1 MKAAV
6 SKNRGRGRLE
16 SVEKYMAGQIDS
28 RSAEIA
34 RARRVKRVNAVTAL
48 FVGSILT
55 ALVLK
60 IVSSDA
66 REFDLLHLA
75 VGFLVGLLYANAFE
89 YVLHRFFLHWGEGFL
104 VQRHGLHHDT
114 AGAPEEPRYVNFATS
129 PWVVV
134 LVFVLNAIPVAAL
147 EMLLRAGLAVG
158 ILLGFTLYFI
168 AYEEIHWRFHLG
180 GWLPAWLRAARHHH
194 MLHHGGFEGR
204 YNVFLP
210 IFDWIFQR
218 SAWKQN

>member
-1 MKAAV
+1 V
-6 SKNRGRGRLE
+6 T
-16 SVEKYMAGQIDS
+16 GQMDS
-28 RSAEIA
+28 RSAEVA
-34 RARRVKRVNAVTAL
+34 RARSVKRVNAYTSLLTGSVLAMMAL
-48 FVGSILT
+48 KLVGF
-55 ALVLK
+55 
-60 IVSSDA
+60 DP
-66 REFDLLHLA
+66 REFDPLHLA
-75 VGFLVGLLYANAFE
+75 AGFLAGLLYANAFE

-134 LVFVLNAIPVAAL
+134 LVFVLNAIPVLAL
-147 EMLLRAGLAVG
+147 EFLLHLGLALG
-158 ILLGFTLYFI
+158 IFAGFTLYFI

-180 GWLPAWLRAARHHH
+180 GWLPGWLRTARQHH

-210 IFDWIFQR
+210 LFDWIFER
-218 SAWKQN
+218 KVWKQSS

>member
-1 MKAAV
+1 
-6 SKNRGRGRLE
+6 
-16 SVEKYMAGQIDS
+16 MAEQFVS

-34 RARRVKRVNAVTAL
+34 RAYRVKRRNAATAL
-48 FVGSILT
+48 FMGAILS
-55 ALVLK
+55 ALILEL
-60 IVSSDA
+60 IHFDA
-66 REFDLLHLA
+66 REFEPLRL
-75 VGFLVGLLYANAFE
+75 VTGFVTGILYANGFE
-89 YVLHRFFLHWGEGFL
+89 YILHRFFLHWGEGFL

-134 LVFVLNAIPVAAL
+134 LVFVLNAIPVFAL
-147 EMLLRAGLAVG
+147 ELSLHLGVAVG
-158 ILLGFTLYFI
+158 IFAGFTFYFI

-180 GWLPAWLRAARHHH
+180 GWLPGWLRAARHHH

-210 IFDWIFQR
+210 IFDWIFHR
-218 SAWKQN
+218 SAWRRAPLRQSH

>member
-1 MKAAV
+1 
-6 SKNRGRGRLE
+6 
-16 SVEKYMAGQIDS
+16 MAGQIDS

-34 RARRVKRVNAVTAL
+34 RARRVKRVNAFTAL
-48 FVGSILT
+48 LTGSILAT
-55 ALVLK
+55 LALKLVH
-60 IVSSDA
+60 IDS
-66 REFDLLHLA
+66 RELDPLRLA
-75 VGFLVGLLYANAFE
+75 AGFLAGLLYANAFE

-134 LVFVLNAIPVAAL
+134 LVFALNALPVLVL
-147 EMLLRAGLAVG
+147 ELFLRFGLAVG
-158 ILLGFTLYFI
+158 IFAGFTLYFI

-180 GWLPAWLRAARHHH
+180 GWLPGFLRATRNHH

-218 SAWKQN
+218 KAWRHGS

>member
-1 MKAAV
+1 METK
-6 SKNRGRGRLE
+6 
-16 SVEKYMAGQIDS
+16 MAEQIDS
-28 RSAEIA
+28 RSAEIT
-34 RARRVKRVNAVTAL
+34 RARRVKRVNAITAL
-48 FVGSILT
+48 LIGSVLA

-60 IVSSDA
+60 LAHFGA
-66 REFDLLHLA
+66 REFEPLHLVA
-75 VGFLVGLLYANAFE
+75 GFLAGLLYANAFE
-89 YVLHRFFLHWGEGFL
+89 YILHRFFLHWGQGFL

-134 LVFVLNAIPVAAL
+134 LVFALNALPILAL
-147 EMLLRAGLAVG
+147 ELLLRAGLAVG
-158 ILLGFTLYFI
+158 IFAGFTLYFI

-180 GWLPAWLRAARHHH
+180 GWLPGWLRAARNHH
-194 MLHHGGFEGR
+194 MLHHGGFQGR

-218 SAWKQN
+218 DAWKHGS

>member
-1 MKAAV
+1 MV
-6 SKNRGRGRLE
+6 RPIG
-16 SVEKYMAGQIDS
+16 S

-34 RARRVKRVNAVTAL
+34 RARAVKRRNAITAL
-48 FVGSILT
+48 LIGTILA
-55 ALVLK
+55 ALIIR
-60 IVSSDA
+60 IVPSEMPA
-66 REFDLLHLA
+66 FEPLHLLA
-75 VGFLVGLLYANAFE
+75 GFLVGLLYANAFE
-89 YVLHRFFLHWGEGFL
+89 YILHRYALLWGQGFL

-134 LVFVLNAIPVAAL
+134 LVFVLNAVPVWAL
-147 EMLLRAGLAVG
+147 EFFLHAGLALG
-158 ILLGFTLYFI
+158 IFAGFTMYFI

-180 GWLPAWLRAARHHH
+180 GWLPAWMRSARHHH

-210 IFDWIFQR
+210 IFDWIFHR
-218 SAWKQN
+218 NAWKPASSQRPR

>member
-1 MKAAV
+1 MGTQV
-6 SKNRGRGRLE
+6 S
-16 SVEKYMAGQIDS
+16 SQIVS

-34 RARRVKRVNAVTAL
+34 RARSVKRRNAITAL
-48 FVGSILT
+48 LIGSVVVVLILRFVPFEGR
-55 ALVLK
+55 A
-60 IVSSDA
+60 
-66 REFDLLHLA
+66 FDPLHVA
-75 VGFLVGLLYANAFE
+75 AGFLAGLVYANAFE

-134 LVFVLNAIPVAAL
+134 LVFVLNAIPVLAL
-147 EMLLRAGLAVG
+147 ELFLRPGLAVG
-158 ILLGFTLYFI
+158 ILAGFTLYFI

-180 GWLPAWLRAARHHH
+180 GWLPGWLLAARHHH

-210 IFDWIFQR
+210 LFDWIFQR

>member
-1 MKAAV
+1 
-6 SKNRGRGRLE
+6 
-16 SVEKYMAGQIDS
+16 MAGPIDS

-34 RARRVKRVNAVTAL
+34 RARTVKRRNAITAL
-48 FVGSILT
+48 LIGSFVAVLILKLVPFEER
-55 ALVLK
+55 ALGP
-60 IVSSDA
+60 
-66 REFDLLHLA
+66 LHVVA
-75 VGFLVGLLYANAFE
+75 GFLAGLAYANAFE
-89 YVLHRFFLHWGEGFL
+89 YVLHRFFLHWGQGFL

-114 AGAPEEPRYVNFATS
+114 AGEPEEPRYVNFATS

-134 LVFVLNAIPVAAL
+134 LVFVLNAIPVLVL
-147 EMLLRAGLAVG
+147 ELFLRPGLAVG
-158 ILLGFTLYFI
+158 ILSGFTLYFI

-180 GWLPAWLRAARHHH
+180 GWLPGWLLAARHHH

>member
-1 MKAAV
+1 
-6 SKNRGRGRLE
+6 LE
-16 SVEKYMAGQIDS
+16 PKVADQIRS

-34 RARRVKRVNAVTAL
+34 RARRVKRVNAITAL
-48 FVGSILT
+48 LIGSLLAT
-55 ALVLK
+55 LVLQL
-60 IVSSDA
+60 VHFDG
-66 REFDLLHLA
+66 REFDPLHLMA
-75 VGFLVGLLYANAFE
+75 GFLAGLLYANAFE

-104 VQRHGLHHDT
+104 VQSHGLHHDT

-134 LVFVLNAIPVAAL
+134 LVFALNALPILAL
-147 EMLLRAGLAVG
+147 ELFLRIGLAAG
-158 ILLGFTLYFI
+158 IFAGFTLYFI

-180 GWLPAWLRAARHHH
+180 GWLPGRLRVARNHH

-218 SAWKQN
+218 GAWKQGS

>member
-1 MKAAV
+1 VA
-6 SKNRGRGRLE
+6 RP
-16 SVEKYMAGQIDS
+16 IDS

-34 RARRVKRVNAVTAL
+34 RARRVKRVNAITAL
-48 FVGSILT
+48 LIGSILA
-55 ALVLK
+55 ALVLEL
-60 IVSSDA
+60 VPLEGRA
-66 REFDLLHLA
+66 FDPLHLLA
-75 VGFLVGLLYANAFE
+75 GFLAGLIYANAFE

-134 LVFVLNAIPVAAL
+134 LVFVLNALPALAL
-147 EMLLRAGLAVG
+147 ELFLRAGLAVG
-158 ILLGFTLYFI
+158 ILAGFTLYFI

-180 GWLPAWLRAARHHH
+180 GRLPGWLSAARNHH

-218 SAWKQN
+218 SAWRNN

>member
-1 MKAAV
+1 
-6 SKNRGRGRLE
+6 
-16 SVEKYMAGQIDS
+16 MANQLAS

-34 RARRVKRVNAVTAL
+34 RAHHVKRRNAVTAFL
-48 FVGSILT
+48 MGSIL
-55 ALVLK
+55 AIVLLKLVHFGP
-60 IVSSDA
+60 
-66 REFDLLHLA
+66 RELDPLRLVA
-75 VGFLVGLLYANAFE
+75 GFVAGVFYANGFE

-104 VQRHGLHHDT
+104 VHRHGLHHDS

-134 LVFVLNAIPVAAL
+134 LVFVLNALPVFAM
-147 EMLLRAGLAVG
+147 EFFLRTGFAVG
-158 ILLGFTLYFI
+158 IFAGFTLYFI

-180 GWLPAWLRAARHHH
+180 GWLPAWLRTARSHH

-210 IFDWIFQR
+210 IFDWIFHR
-218 SAWKQN
+218 SAWKHGSLHQSH

>member
-1 MKAAV
+1 M
-6 SKNRGRGRLE
+6 
-16 SVEKYMAGQIDS
+16 DS

-34 RARRVKRVNAVTAL
+34 RARRVKRVNAFTSL
-48 FVGSILT
+48 LTGSVLAT
-55 ALVLK
+55 LVLK
-60 IVSSDA
+60 LAGFDPC
-66 REFDLLHLA
+66 EFDPLHLTA
-75 VGFLVGLLYANAFE
+75 GFLGGLLYANAFE

-134 LVFVLNAIPVAAL
+134 LVFVLNALPVLAL
-147 EMLLRAGLAVG
+147 ELFLRAGLAVG
-158 ILLGFTLYFI
+158 IFAGFTLYFI

-180 GWLPAWLRAARHHH
+180 GWLPGWLRQARHHH

-210 IFDWIFQR
+210 IFDWIFQ
-218 SAWKQN
+218 SHKWKGNSPQNVR

>member
-1 MKAAV
+1 VAD
-6 SKNRGRGRLE
+6 S
-16 SVEKYMAGQIDS
+16 IDP

-48 FVGSILT
+48 LTGSLLA
-55 ALVLK
+55 ALLLK
-60 IVSSDA
+60 LVPFEGRALDPLRLVA
-66 REFDLLHLA
+66 
-75 VGFLVGLLYANAFE
+75 GFLAGLVYANAFE

-134 LVFVLNAIPVAAL
+134 MVFVLNALPVLAL
-147 EMLLRAGLAVG
+147 ELLLRAGLAVG
-158 ILLGFTLYFI
+158 ILAGFTLYFI

-180 GWLPAWLRAARHHH
+180 GWLPGWLRATRNHH

-210 IFDWIFQR
+210 IFDRIFHR
-218 SAWKQN
+218 GAWKHGSMHGSR

>member
-1 MKAAV
+1 M
-6 SKNRGRGRLE
+6 
-16 SVEKYMAGQIDS
+16 EKGIANEIRS
-28 RSAEIA
+28 RSAEIT
-34 RARRVKRVNAVTAL
+34 RARRVKRVNAITAAL
-48 FVGSILT
+48 IGALLATLILKVLPFEGS
-55 ALVLK
+55 A
-60 IVSSDA
+60 
-66 REFDLLHLA
+66 FDPLHLVA
-75 VGFLVGLLYANAFE
+75 GFLAGLLYANAFE
-89 YVLHRFFLHWGEGFL
+89 YILHRFFLHWGEGFL

-134 LVFVLNAIPVAAL
+134 LVFVLNAIPVFAL
-147 EMLLRAGLAVG
+147 ELFLRAGLAVG
-158 ILLGFTLYFI
+158 ILAGFTAYFI

-180 GWLPAWLRAARHHH
+180 GWLPGWLRAARNHH

-218 SAWKQN
+218 RAWKQN

>member
-1 MKAAV
+1 
-6 SKNRGRGRLE
+6 
-16 SVEKYMAGQIDS
+16 MADQIRP

-34 RARRVKRVNAVTAL
+34 RARRVKRVNAITA
-48 FVGSILT
+48 FLT
-55 ALVLK
+55 GVLLATLAIELLPFAAGAFDPLH
-60 IVSSDA
+60 IVA
-66 REFDLLHLA
+66 
-75 VGFLVGLLYANAFE
+75 GFLAGLLYANAFE

-134 LVFVLNAIPVAAL
+134 LVFVLNAIPVFAL
-147 EMLLRAGLAVG
+147 ELFLHAGLSVG
-158 ILLGFTLYFI
+158 ILGGFTLYFI

-180 GWLPAWLRAARHHH
+180 GWLPGWLRAAKHHH

-210 IFDWIFQR
+210 IFDWVFQR
-218 SAWKQN
+218 RAWKQN

>member
-1 MKAAV
+1 V
-6 SKNRGRGRLE
+6 DSKVARP
-16 SVEKYMAGQIDS
+16 IDS

-34 RARRVKRVNAVTAL
+34 RARRVKRVNAITAL
-48 FVGSILT
+48 LIGSILA
-55 ALVLK
+55 ALLLELVPLEGR
-60 IVSSDA
+60 A
-66 REFDLLHLA
+66 FDPLHFVA
-75 VGFLVGLLYANAFE
+75 GFLAGLIYANTFE

-134 LVFVLNAIPVAAL
+134 LVFVLNALPALAL
-147 EMLLRAGLAVG
+147 ELFLRAGLAVG
-158 ILLGFTLYFI
+158 ILAGFTLYFI

-180 GWLPAWLRAARHHH
+180 GRLPGWLRAARNHH

-218 SAWKQN
+218 SAWRNN

>member
-1 MKAAV
+1 
-6 SKNRGRGRLE
+6 
-16 SVEKYMAGQIDS
+16 MADANNS

-48 FVGSILT
+48 LSGFILSIFVLRQ
-55 ALVLK
+55 VL
-60 IVSSDA
+60 
-66 REFDLLHLA
+66 FDSRQFTPLQLA
-75 VGFLVGLLYANAFE
+75 AGLLVGLLYANAFE
-89 YVLHRFFLHWGEGFL
+89 YVLHRFFLHWGQGFL
-104 VQRHGLHHDT
+104 VQRHGLHHDS

-134 LVFVLNAIPVAAL
+134 LVFALNSLPVLTLKRFLHV
-147 EMLLRAGLAVG
+147 GLVLG
-158 ILLGFTLYFI
+158 IFAGFTLYFI

-180 GWLPAWLRAARHHH
+180 GWLPGSLRAARHHH

-210 IFDWIFQR
+210 IFDWIFHR
-218 SAWKQN
+218 RAWKHG

>member
-1 MKAAV
+1 VVK
-6 SKNRGRGRLE
+6 G
-16 SVEKYMAGQIDS
+16 MAKEIRP

-34 RARRVKRVNAVTAL
+34 RARRVKRVNAITAL
-48 FVGSILT
+48 LIGSLLAT
-55 ALVLK
+55 LALKLLPFEA
-60 IVSSDA
+60 SA
-66 REFDLLHLA
+66 FDPLHLVA
-75 VGFLVGLLYANAFE
+75 GFLAGLLYANAFE

-104 VQRHGLHHDT
+104 VHRHGLHHET

-134 LVFVLNAIPVAAL
+134 LVFVLNAIPVFAQ
-147 EMLLRAGLAVG
+147 EIFLRAGLVVG
-158 ILLGFTLYFI
+158 ILAGLTAYFI

-180 GWLPAWLRAARHHH
+180 GWLPGWLRSARNHH
-194 MLHHGGFEGR
+194 MFHHGGFEGR

-218 SAWKQN
+218 RAWKQN

>member
-1 MKAAV
+1 M
-6 SKNRGRGRLE
+6 
-16 SVEKYMAGQIDS
+16 DS
-28 RSAEIA
+28 RSAEVA
-34 RARRVKRVNAVTAL
+34 RARSVKRVNAYTSLLTGSVLAMMAL
-48 FVGSILT
+48 KLVGF
-55 ALVLK
+55 
-60 IVSSDA
+60 DP
-66 REFDLLHLA
+66 REFDPLHLA
-75 VGFLVGLLYANAFE
+75 AGFLAGLLYANAFE

-134 LVFVLNAIPVAAL
+134 LVFVLNAIPVLAL
-147 EMLLRAGLAVG
+147 EFLLHLGLALG
-158 ILLGFTLYFI
+158 IFAGFTLYFI

-180 GWLPAWLRAARHHH
+180 GWLPGWLRTARQHH

-210 IFDWIFQR
+210 LFDWIFER
-218 SAWKQN
+218 KVWKQSS

>member
-1 MKAAV
+1 
-6 SKNRGRGRLE
+6 
-16 SVEKYMAGQIDS
+16 MADPIDS

-34 RARRVKRVNAVTAL
+34 RAGTVKRRNAITAL
-48 FVGSILT
+48 LIGSFVVVLILE
-55 ALVLK
+55 LVPFEGR
-60 IVSSDA
+60 A
-66 REFDLLHLA
+66 FDPLRVVA
-75 VGFLVGLLYANAFE
+75 GFLAGLVYANAFE
-89 YVLHRFFLHWGEGFL
+89 YVLHRFFLHWGQGFL

-134 LVFVLNAIPVAAL
+134 LVFVLNALPVLAL
-147 EMLLRAGLAVG
+147 ELFLRPGLAVG
-158 ILLGFTLYFI
+158 ILSGFTLYFI

-180 GWLPAWLRAARHHH
+180 GWLPVWLRAARHHH

-210 IFDWIFQR
+210 LFDWIFQR
-218 SAWKQN
+218 SAWRQN